1 MLIKVCLTSCKKAN
15 INFIK
20 GHFEDIENIGLLLV
34 QFVFFKLRLLDQ
46 NEQGKR
52 RSLSIDKKNHFRP
65 KSHNTDMY
73 SSGGV
78 KTYANKIKDFFL
90 WAGQK

>member
-52 RSLSIDKKNHFRP
+52 RSLSIDKKQESFQ
-65 KSHNTDMY
+65 
-73 SSGGV
+73 
-78 KTYANKIKDFFL
+78 A
-90 WAGQK
+90 